1 MDYLAAIAGIIAFL
15 SAWAILWQLIFGEF
29 EGVWGQ
35 HESLRGLAIAFV
47 AASVVLYLI
56 VA

>member
-1 MDYLAAIAGIIAFL
+1 MDYLAAIAAIIAFL

-35 HESLRGLAIAFV
+35 HDNLRSLAIAFV
-47 AASVVLYLI
+47 ASSFVLYLI
-56 VA
+56 VD